1 MIKGAFNSA
10 PSFFI
15 FISTSLLLFHILFLF
30 LICRN
35 QIECIRGM
43 RIKYNYV
50 VIEGNIGAG
59 KTTLASKIAD
69 QFNARLILE
78 RFADN
83 PFLPKFYK
91 DPDKYSFPLELSF
104 LADRYRQLKEELVA
118 QDLFKTFTIADY
130 YFMKSLVFA
139 ASTLT
144 GDEYN
149 LYRQIFYIIYGS
161 LPKPDMYVYLHL
173 NPEKLLQ
180 NIEKRGRN
188 YEKSITKEYLK
199 KIQESYFS
207 FFKQNPENRYLII
220 DINEIDF
227 VENENHYARIIDTI
241 FYDDYPSGVNRVIL

>member
-1 MIKGAFNSA
+1 
-10 PSFFI
+10 
-15 FISTSLLLFHILFLF
+15 
-30 LICRN
+30 
-35 QIECIRGM
+35 M

-59 KTTLASKIAD
+59 KTTLAGKIAD

-104 LADRYRQLKEELVA
+104 LADRYRQLKEELVV
-118 QDLFKTFTIADY
+118 QDLFKTFTVADY

-161 LPKPDMYVYLHL
+161 LPKPDIYVYLHL
-173 NPEKLLQ
+173 NPEKLLK

-188 YEKSITKEYLK
+188 YESSISKEYLK
-199 KIQESYFS
+199 KIEEDRKS
-207 FFKQNPENRYLII
+207 
-220 DINEIDF
+220 
-227 VENENHYARIIDTI
+227 V
-241 FYDDYPSGVNRVIL
+241 V

>member
-1 MIKGAFNSA
+1 MK
-10 PSFFI
+10 
-15 FISTSLLLFHILFLF
+15 
-30 LICRN
+30 
-35 QIECIRGM
+35 
-43 RIKYNYV
+43 IKYNYV

-83 PFLPKFYK
+83 PFLPKFYS
-91 DPDKYSFPLELSF
+91 DPEKYSFPLELSF

-118 QDLFKTFTIADY
+118 QDLFKAFTIADY

-149 LYRQIFYIIYGS
+149 LYRQIFYIIYGT
-161 LPKPDMYVYLHL
+161 LPKPDIYVFLHL
-173 NPEKLLQ
+173 RPEKLLL

-188 YEKSITKEYLK
+188 YEKSISREYLK
-199 KIQESYFS
+199 KIEESYFS
-207 FFKQNPENRYLII
+207 FFRQNPENKYLII

-227 VENENHYARIIDTI
+227 VGNENHYRKIIDTI
-241 FYDDYPSGVNRVIL
+241 FYDEYPTGINRVIL

>member
-1 MIKGAFNSA
+1 MK
-10 PSFFI
+10 
-15 FISTSLLLFHILFLF
+15 
-30 LICRN
+30 
-35 QIECIRGM
+35 
-43 RIKYNYV
+43 IKYNYV

-59 KTTLASKIAD
+59 KTTLAGKIAD
-69 QFNARLILE
+69 LFNARLILE

-104 LADRYRQLKEELVA
+104 LADRYKQLGEELVA
-118 QDLFKTFTIADY
+118 QDLFKTFTVADY

-144 GDEYN
+144 GDEFN

-161 LPKPDMYVYLHL
+161 LPKPDIYVYLHL
-173 NPEKLLQ
+173 TPEKLLH

-188 YEKSITKEYLK
+188 YEKPITKEYLK
-199 KIQESYFS
+199 KIEESYFS
-207 FFKQNPENRYLII
+207 FFRQNPDNRYLII

-227 VENENHYARIIDTI
+227 VENENHFSRIIDTI
-241 FYDDYPSGVNRVIL
+241 FYDDYPPGLNRVIL